1 MIQFPDYTC
10 LPTPHVLYSPH
21 KKGNRDFFDNLV
33 LSTQEK
39 QELREQIQLIQ
50 ITHQID
56 FQTTNIPEGKTVK
69 QIMVLEIHL
78 HQYQLA
84 TSLLEKLDERLG
96 LYTAFVLKFPMDKE
110 ELLIH
115 YKEVLAQEKDGRH
128 FKIVRR
134 FRTQDDCQIQF
145 EGNDLDQVYEKLIK
159 ETGKDQLQSKL
170 GGNLKESVE
179 LTEQLEKLEKQAQ
192 RLKKQMYTEK
202 SMRKQMEVK
211 KDYQA
216 VLKQIQELK

>member
-10 LPTPHVLYSPH
+10 LPTPHVLCRPH
-21 KKGNRDFFDNLV
+21 KKGNRDFFDNLA
-33 LSTQEK
+33 LTKHEK

-56 FQTTNIPEGKTVK
+56 SQTTNIPVGNIVK
-69 QIMVLEIHL
+69 QILVLEIHL
-78 HQYQLA
+78 NHQEFT

-96 LYTAFVLKFPMDKE
+96 LYTVFILKFPLGKE

-134 FRTQDDCQIQF
+134 FRTQEDYQIQF
-145 EGNDLDQVYEKLIK
+145 EGNDLDQVYEMLIK
-159 ETGKDQLQSKL
+159 ETGKDQLQTSWT
-170 GGNLKESVE
+170 V
-179 LTEQLEKLEKQAQ
+179 T
-192 RLKKQMYTEK
+192 
-202 SMRKQMEVK
+202 
-211 KDYQA
+211 
-216 VLKQIQELK
+216 

>member
-10 LPTPHVLYSPH
+10 LPTPHVLYKPH
-21 KKGNRDFFDNLV
+21 KKGNRDFFDNLA
-33 LSTQEK
+33 LTKKEK
-39 QELREQIQLIQ
+39 QELRDQIQLIQ

-56 FQTTNIPEGKTVK
+56 SQTTNIPVGNIVK
-69 QIMVLEIHL
+69 QILVLEIHL
-78 HQYQLA
+78 NQQEFT

-96 LYTAFVLKFPMDKE
+96 LYTVFVLKFPLGKE

-115 YKEVLAQEKDGRH
+115 YKEALAQEKDGRH

-134 FRTQDDCQIQF
+134 FRTQEDCQIQF
-145 EGNDLDQVYEKLIK
+145 EGSDLDQVYEMLIK
-159 ETGKDQLQSKL
+159 ETGKDQLQGKL
-170 GGNLKESVE
+170 DANLKESVE

-192 RLKKQMYTEK
+192 RLKKQMYAEK

-211 KDYQA
+211 KAYQA

>member
-10 LPTPHVLYSPH
+10 LPTPHVLYKPH
-21 KKGNRDFFDNLV
+21 KKGNRDFFDNLA
-33 LSTQEK
+33 LSKQEK
-39 QELREQIQLIQ
+39 QELRDQIQLIQ

-56 FQTTNIPEGKTVK
+56 SQTTNISEGNIVK

-78 HQYQLA
+78 NQQEFT
-84 TSLLEKLDERLG
+84 TSLLEKLVERLG
-96 LYTAFVLKFPMDKE
+96 LYTVFVLKFSSEKD

-115 YKEVLAQEKDGRH
+115 HKEALAQEKDGRH

-134 FRTQDDCQIQF
+134 FRTQEDCQIQF
-145 EGNDLDQVYEKLIK
+145 EGNDLDQVYEMLIK
-159 ETGKDQLQSKL
+159 ETGKDQLQNKL
-170 GGNLKESVE
+170 GDNLKESVE

-192 RLKKQMYTEK
+192 RLKKQMYAEK
-202 SMRKQMEVK
+202 SMRKQIEVK

>member
-10 LPTPHVLYSPH
+10 LPTPHVLYKPH
-21 KKGNRDFFDNLV
+21 KKGNRDFFDNLA
-33 LSTQEK
+33 LSKQEK
-39 QELREQIQLIQ
+39 QELRDQIQLIQ

-56 FQTTNIPEGKTVK
+56 SQTTNISEGNIVK

-78 HQYQLA
+78 NQQEFT

-96 LYTAFVLKFPMDKE
+96 LYTVFVLKFSSEKD

-115 YKEVLAQEKDGRH
+115 YKEALAQEKDGRH

-134 FRTQDDCQIQF
+134 FRTQEDCQIQF
-145 EGNDLDQVYEKLIK
+145 EGNDLDQVYEMLIK
-159 ETGKDQLQSKL
+159 ETGKDQLQNKL
-170 GGNLKESVE
+170 GDNLKESVE

-192 RLKKQMYTEK
+192 RLKKQMYAEK
-202 SMRKQMEVK
+202 SMRKQIEVK

>member
-10 LPTPHVLYSPH
+10 LPTPHVLYKPH
-21 KKGNRDFFDNLV
+21 KKGNRDFFDNLA
-33 LSTQEK
+33 LNKQEK
-39 QELREQIQLIQ
+39 QELRDQIQLIQ

-56 FQTTNIPEGKTVK
+56 SQTTNVPEGNTVK

-78 HQYQLA
+78 NQQEFT

-96 LYTAFVLKFPMDKE
+96 LYTVFVLKFPSEKD
-110 ELLIH
+110 ELLMH
-115 YKEVLAQEKDGRH
+115 YKEALPQEKDGRH

-134 FRTQDDCQIQF
+134 FHTQEDCQIQL
-145 EGNDLDQVYEKLIK
+145 EGNDLDKVYEMLIK
-159 ETGKDQLQSKL
+159 ETGKEQLQSKL
-170 GGNLKESVE
+170 DGNLKESVE
-179 LTEQLEKLEKQAQ
+179 LTEQLEKLDKQAQ
-192 RLKKQMYTEK
+192 RLKKQMYAEK

-211 KDYQA
+211 KAYQA

>member
-10 LPTPHVLYSPH
+10 LPTPHVLYRPH
-21 KKGNRDFFDNLV
+21 KKGNRDFFDNLI
-33 LSTQEK
+33 LSKQEK

-56 FQTTNIPEGKTVK
+56 SQTTNIPEGKTVK

-96 LYTAFVLKFPMDKE
+96 LYTAFVLKFPSEKG

-134 FRTQDDCQIQF
+134 FRTQEDCQIQF
-145 EGNDLDQVYEKLIK
+145 KGNDLDQVYEKLIK

-192 RLKKQMYTEK
+192 RLKRQMYAEK

>member
-10 LPTPHVLYSPH
+10 LPTPHVLYKPH
-21 KKGNRDFFDNLV
+21 KKGNRDFFDNLA
-33 LSTQEK
+33 LNKQEK
-39 QELREQIQLIQ
+39 QELRDQIQFIQ

-56 FQTTNIPEGKTVK
+56 SQTTNISEGNTVK

-78 HQYQLA
+78 NKQEFT
-84 TSLLEKLDERLG
+84 TSLLEKMDERLG
-96 LYTAFVLKFPMDKE
+96 LYTVFILKFPLGKE

-115 YKEVLAQEKDGRH
+115 YKEALAQEKDGRH

-134 FRTQDDCQIQF
+134 FCTQEDCQIQF
-145 EGNDLDQVYEKLIK
+145 EGNDLDQVYEMLIK

-211 KDYQA
+211 KDYQS

>member
-10 LPTPHVLYSPH
+10 LPTPHVLYKPH
-21 KKGNRDFFDNLV
+21 KKGNRDFFDNLA
-33 LSTQEK
+33 LSKQEK

-56 FQTTNIPEGKTVK
+56 SQTTNIPEGNIVK
-69 QIMVLEIHL
+69 QIMVLEIHIN
-78 HQYQLA
+78 QQEFT
-84 TSLLEKLDERLG
+84 TSLLEKLDERFG
-96 LYTAFVLKFPMDKE
+96 LYTVFVLKFPSEKG

-115 YKEVLAQEKDGRH
+115 YKEALAQEKEGRH

-134 FRTQDDCQIQF
+134 FRTQEDCQIQF
-145 EGNDLDQVYEKLIK
+145 EGDNLDQVYEMLIK

-170 GGNLKESVE
+170 DGNLKESVE
-179 LTEQLEKLEKQAQ
+179 LTEQLEKLGKQAQ
-192 RLKKQMYTEK
+192 RLKKQMYAEK

-211 KDYQA
+211 KAYQA

>member
-10 LPTPHVLYSPH
+10 LPTPHVLYRPH
-21 KKGNRDFFDNLV
+21 KKGNRDFFDNLA
-33 LSTQEK
+33 LSKQEK
-39 QELREQIQLIQ
+39 QELRDQIQLIQ

-56 FQTTNIPEGKTVK
+56 LQTTNIPVGNIVK
-69 QIMVLEIHL
+69 QILVLEIYL
-78 HQYQLA
+78 NQQEFT

-96 LYTAFVLKFPMDKE
+96 LYTVFILKFPLGKE

-134 FRTQDDCQIQF
+134 FRTQEDYQIQF
-145 EGNDLDQVYEKLIK
+145 EGNDLDQVYEMLIK
-159 ETGKDQLQSKL
+159 ETGKDQLQTKL
-170 GGNLKESVE
+170 DGNLKESVE
-179 LTEQLEKLEKQAQ
+179 LTEQLEKLERQAQ
-192 RLKKQMYTEK
+192 RLKKQMYAEK

>member
-10 LPTPHVLYSPH
+10 LPTPHVLYRPH
-21 KKGNRDFFDNLV
+21 KKGNRDFFDNLA
-33 LSTQEK
+33 LTKQEK

-56 FQTTNIPEGKTVK
+56 SQTTNIPAGNTVK

-78 HQYQLA
+78 NQQEFR

-115 YKEVLAQEKDGRH
+115 YKKVLAQEKDGRH

-134 FRTQDDCQIQF
+134 FRTQEDCQIQF

>member
-10 LPTPHVLYSPH
+10 LPTPHVLYKPH
-21 KKGNRDFFDNLV
+21 KKGNRDFFDNLA
-33 LSTQEK
+33 LSKQEK
-39 QELREQIQLIQ
+39 QELRDQIQPIQ

-56 FQTTNIPEGKTVK
+56 SQTTNIPEGNIVK

-78 HQYQLA
+78 NQQEFT

-96 LYTAFVLKFPMDKE
+96 LYTVFVLKFPLGKE

-115 YKEVLAQEKDGRH
+115 YKETLAQEKDGRH

-134 FRTQDDCQIQF
+134 FCTQEDCQIQF
-145 EGNDLDQVYEKLIK
+145 EGDNLDQVYEMLIK

-170 GGNLKESVE
+170 GDNLKESVE
-179 LTEQLEKLEKQAQ
+179 LTEQLEKLEKKAQ
-192 RLKKQMYTEK
+192 RLKKQMYAEK

-211 KDYQA
+211 KAYQA

>member
-1 MIQFPDYTC
+1 MVQFPDYTC
-10 LPTPHVLYSPH
+10 LPTPHVLYRPH
-21 KKGNRDFFDNLV
+21 KKGNRDFFDNLA
-33 LSTQEK
+33 LTKQEK

-56 FQTTNIPEGKTVK
+56 YQTTNIPGGNTVK

-78 HQYQLA
+78 NQQEFT

-96 LYTAFVLKFPMDKE
+96 LYTVFVLKFPMDKE

-115 YKEVLAQEKDGRH
+115 YKEALAQEKDGRH

-134 FRTQDDCQIQF
+134 FRTQEDCQIQF
-145 EGNDLDQVYEKLIK
+145 EGNDLDQVYENLIK
-159 ETGKDQLQSKL
+159 ETGKDHLQSKL

-192 RLKKQMYTEK
+192 RLKRQMYAEK

>member
-10 LPTPHVLYSPH
+10 LPTPHVLYRPH
-21 KKGNRDFFDNLV
+21 KKGNRDFFDNLA
-33 LSTQEK
+33 LSKQEK

-56 FQTTNIPEGKTVK
+56 SQTTNIPVGNIVK

-78 HQYQLA
+78 NQQEFT

-96 LYTAFVLKFPMDKE
+96 LYTVFVLKFPSEKG

-115 YKEVLAQEKDGRH
+115 YKEALAQEKDGRH
-128 FKIVRR
+128 FKIIRR
-134 FRTQDDCQIQF
+134 FRTQEDCRIKF
-145 EGNDLDQVYEKLIK
+145 EGNDLDQFYEKLIK
-159 ETGKDQLQSKL
+159 ETGKDHLQSKL

-192 RLKKQMYTEK
+192 RLKRQMYAEK

>member
-10 LPTPHVLYSPH
+10 LPTPHVLYRPH
-21 KKGNRDFFDNLV
+21 KKGNRDFFDNLI
-33 LSTQEK
+33 LSKQEK

-56 FQTTNIPEGKTVK
+56 SQTTNIPEGKTVK

-134 FRTQDDCQIQF
+134 FRTQEDCQIQF
-145 EGNDLDQVYEKLIK
+145 DGNDLDQVYEKLIK

-192 RLKKQMYTEK
+192 RLKRQMYAEK

-216 VLKQIQELK
+216 VLKQIQVLK

>member
-10 LPTPHVLYSPH
+10 LPTSHVLYRPH
-21 KKGNRDFFDNLV
+21 KKGNRDFFDNLA
-33 LSTQEK
+33 LTKQEK
-39 QELREQIQLIQ
+39 QELRDQIQLIQ

-56 FQTTNIPEGKTVK
+56 SQTTNIPAGNAVK

-78 HQYQLA
+78 NQQEFR

-96 LYTAFVLKFPMDKE
+96 IYTVFVLKFPLGKE

-115 YKEVLAQEKDGRH
+115 YKEALAQEKDGRH

-134 FRTQDDCQIQF
+134 FRSQEDCQIQF
-145 EGNDLDQVYEKLIK
+145 EGNNLDQVYEMLIK

-192 RLKKQMYTEK
+192 RLKRQMYTEK

-211 KDYQA
+211 KDHQA

>member
-10 LPTPHVLYSPH
+10 LPTPHVLYKPH
-21 KKGNRDFFDNLV
+21 KKGNRDFFDNLA
-33 LSTQEK
+33 LNKQEK
-39 QELREQIQLIQ
+39 QELRDQIQFIQ

-56 FQTTNIPEGKTVK
+56 SQTTNISEGNTVK

-78 HQYQLA
+78 NKQEFT
-84 TSLLEKLDERLG
+84 TSLLEKMDERLG
-96 LYTAFVLKFPMDKE
+96 LYTVFILKFPLGKE

-115 YKEVLAQEKDGRH
+115 YKEALAQEKDGRH

-134 FRTQDDCQIQF
+134 FCTQEDCQIQF
-145 EGNDLDQVYEKLIK
+145 EGNDLDQVYEMLIK

-211 KDYQA
+211 KYYQS

>member
-10 LPTPHVLYSPH
+10 LPTPHVLYRPH
-21 KKGNRDFFDNLV
+21 KKGNRDFFDNLA
-33 LSTQEK
+33 LTKQEK
-39 QELREQIQLIQ
+39 QELRDQIQLIQ

-56 FQTTNIPEGKTVK
+56 SQTTNIPEGNTVK

-78 HQYQLA
+78 NQQEFT

-96 LYTAFVLKFPMDKE
+96 LYTVFVFKFSSEKD

-115 YKEVLAQEKDGRH
+115 YKEALPQEKDGRH

-134 FRTQDDCQIQF
+134 FRTQEDCQIQF
-145 EGNDLDQVYEKLIK
+145 EGNDLDQVYEMLIK

-170 GGNLKESVE
+170 GDNLKESVE

>member
-10 LPTPHVLYSPH
+10 LPTPHVLYRPH
-21 KKGNRDFFDNLV
+21 KKGNRDFFDNLA
-33 LSTQEK
+33 LTKQEK
-39 QELREQIQLIQ
+39 QELREQIQFIQ

-56 FQTTNIPEGKTVK
+56 SQTTNIPAGNAVK

-78 HQYQLA
+78 NQQEFR

-96 LYTAFVLKFPMDKE
+96 IYTVFVLKFPLGKE

-115 YKEVLAQEKDGRH
+115 YKEALAQEKDGRH

-134 FRTQDDCQIQF
+134 FRSQEDCRIQF
-145 EGNDLDQVYEKLIK
+145 EGNDLDQVYEMLIK

-192 RLKKQMYTEK
+192 RLKRQMYTEK

>member
-10 LPTPHVLYSPH
+10 LPTPHVLYKPH
-21 KKGNRDFFDNLV
+21 KKGNHDFFDNLA
-33 LSTQEK
+33 LSKQEK

-56 FQTTNIPEGKTVK
+56 SQTTNIPEGNIVK
-69 QIMVLEIHL
+69 QIMVLEIHIN
-78 HQYQLA
+78 QQEFT

-96 LYTAFVLKFPMDKE
+96 LYTVFVLKFPSEKG

-115 YKEVLAQEKDGRH
+115 YKEALAQEKEGRH

-134 FRTQDDCQIQF
+134 FRTQEDCQIQF
-145 EGNDLDQVYEKLIK
+145 EGDNLDQVYEMLIK

-170 GGNLKESVE
+170 DGNLKESVE
-179 LTEQLEKLEKQAQ
+179 LTEQLEKLGKQAQ
-192 RLKKQMYTEK
+192 RLKKQMYAEK

-211 KDYQA
+211 KAYQA

>member
-10 LPTPHVLYSPH
+10 LPTPHVLYRPH
-21 KKGNRDFFDNLV
+21 KKGNSDFFDNLA
-33 LSTQEK
+33 LSIQEK
-39 QELREQIQLIQ
+39 QELRDQIQLIQ

-56 FQTTNIPEGKTVK
+56 SQTTNIPVGNTVK

-78 HQYQLA
+78 NQQEFT

-96 LYTAFVLKFPMDKE
+96 LYTAFVLKFPLGKE
-110 ELLIH
+110 EFLIH
-115 YKEVLAQEKDGRH
+115 YKEALTQEKDGRH

-134 FRTQDDCQIQF
+134 FRTQEDCQIQF

>member
-10 LPTPHVLYSPH
+10 LPTPHVLYRPH
-21 KKGNRDFFDNLV
+21 KKGNRDFFDNLI
-33 LSTQEK
+33 LSKQEK

-56 FQTTNIPEGKTVK
+56 SQTTNIPEGKTVK

-134 FRTQDDCQIQF
+134 FRTQEDCQIQF
-145 EGNDLDQVYEKLIK
+145 DGNDLDQVYEKLIK

-170 GGNLKESVE
+170 GDNLKESVE

-192 RLKKQMYTEK
+192 RLKRQMYAEK

>member
-10 LPTPHVLYSPH
+10 LPTPHVLYRPH
-21 KKGNRDFFDNLV
+21 KKGNRDFFDNLI
-33 LSTQEK
+33 LSKQEK

-56 FQTTNIPEGKTVK
+56 SQTTNIPEGKTVK

-96 LYTAFVLKFPMDKE
+96 LYTAFVLKFPIDKE

-134 FRTQDDCQIQF
+134 FCTQKDCQIQF

-159 ETGKDQLQSKL
+159 ETGKDHLQSKL

-192 RLKKQMYTEK
+192 RLKRQMYAEK

>member
-10 LPTPHVLYSPH
+10 LPTPHVLYKPH
-21 KKGNRDFFDNLV
+21 KKGNRDFFDNLA
-33 LSTQEK
+33 LTKQEK

-56 FQTTNIPEGKTVK
+56 SQTTNIPGGNTIK

-78 HQYQLA
+78 NQQEFT

-96 LYTAFVLKFPMDKE
+96 LYTVFVLKFPSEKG

-128 FKIVRR
+128 FKTVRR
-134 FRTQDDCQIQF
+134 FRTQEDCQIQF
-145 EGNDLDQVYEKLIK
+145 KGNDLDQVYEKLIK
-159 ETGKDQLQSKL
+159 ETGKDHLQSKL

-192 RLKKQMYTEK
+192 RLKRQMYAEK

>member
-1 MIQFPDYTC
+1 MIQFPDYIC
-10 LPTPHVLYSPH
+10 LPTPHVLYKPH
-21 KKGNRDFFDNLV
+21 KKGNRDFFDNLA
-33 LSTQEK
+33 LNKQEK
-39 QELREQIQLIQ
+39 QELRDQIQFIQ

-56 FQTTNIPEGKTVK
+56 SQTTNISEGNTVK

-78 HQYQLA
+78 NKQEFT
-84 TSLLEKLDERLG
+84 TSLLEKMDERLG
-96 LYTAFVLKFPMDKE
+96 LYTVFVLKFPLGKE

-115 YKEVLAQEKDGRH
+115 YKEVLAQEKDGWH

-134 FRTQDDCQIQF
+134 FRTQEDCQIQF
-145 EGNDLDQVYEKLIK
+145 EGNDLDQVYEMLIK

-211 KDYQA
+211 KDYQS

>member
-1 MIQFPDYTC
+1 MIQFPDYIC
-10 LPTPHVLYSPH
+10 LPTPHVLYKPH
-21 KKGNRDFFDNLV
+21 KKGNRDFFDNLA
-33 LSTQEK
+33 LNKQEK
-39 QELREQIQLIQ
+39 QELRDQIQFIQ

-56 FQTTNIPEGKTVK
+56 SQTTNISEGNTVK

-78 HQYQLA
+78 NQQEFT
-84 TSLLEKLDERLG
+84 TSLLEKMDERLG
-96 LYTAFVLKFPMDKE
+96 LYTVFILKFPLGKE

-115 YKEVLAQEKDGRH
+115 YKEALAQEKDGRH

-134 FRTQDDCQIQF
+134 FCTQEDCQIQF
-145 EGNDLDQVYEKLIK
+145 EGNDLDQVYEMLIK

-211 KDYQA
+211 KDYQS

>member
-10 LPTPHVLYSPH
+10 LPTPHVIYRPH
-21 KKGNRDFFDNLV
+21 KKGNRDFFDNLA
-33 LSTQEK
+33 LTKQEK

-56 FQTTNIPEGKTVK
+56 SQTTNIPGGNTVK
-69 QIMVLEIHL
+69 QIIVLEIHL
-78 HQYQLA
+78 NQQEFT
-84 TSLLEKLDERLG
+84 TSLLEKMDERLG
-96 LYTAFVLKFPMDKE
+96 LYTVFVLKFPLGKE

-115 YKEVLAQEKDGRH
+115 YKEVLAREKDGWH

-134 FRTQDDCQIQF
+134 FRTQEDCQIQF
-145 EGNDLDQVYEKLIK
+145 DGNDLDQVYEKLIK

-202 SMRKQMEVK
+202 SMRKQMEIK

-216 VLKQIQELK
+216 VLKQIHELK

>member
-10 LPTPHVLYSPH
+10 LPTPHVLYRPH
-21 KKGNRDFFDNLV
+21 KKGNRDFFDNLA
-33 LSTQEK
+33 LTKHEK

-56 FQTTNIPEGKTVK
+56 SQTTNIPVGNIVK
-69 QIMVLEIHL
+69 QILVLEIHL
-78 HQYQLA
+78 NQQEF
-84 TSLLEKLDERLG
+84 TTGLLEKLDERLG
-96 LYTAFVLKFPMDKE
+96 LYTVFILKFPLGKE

-134 FRTQDDCQIQF
+134 FRTQEDYQIQF
-145 EGNDLDQVYEKLIK
+145 EGNDLDQVYEMLIK
-159 ETGKDQLQSKL
+159 ETGKDQLQTKL
-170 GGNLKESVE
+170 DGNLKESVE

-192 RLKKQMYTEK
+192 RLKKQMYAEK
-202 SMRKQMEVK
+202 SMRKQMEAK
-211 KDYQA
+211 KVYQA

>member
-10 LPTPHVLYSPH
+10 LPTPHVLYKPH
-21 KKGNRDFFDNLV
+21 KKGNRDFFDNLA
-33 LSTQEK
+33 LNKQEK
-39 QELREQIQLIQ
+39 QELRDQIQLIQ

-56 FQTTNIPEGKTVK
+56 SQTTNVPEGNTVK
-69 QIMVLEIHL
+69 QIMILEI
-78 HQYQLA
+78 QLNQQEFT

-96 LYTAFVLKFPMDKE
+96 LYTVFVLKLPFGKD

-115 YKEVLAQEKDGRH
+115 YKEALGQEKDGRH
-128 FKIVRR
+128 FKIVRC
-134 FRTQDDCQIQF
+134 FSTQEDCQIQL
-145 EGNDLDQVYEKLIK
+145 EGNDLDQVYEMLIK
-159 ETGKDQLQSKL
+159 ETGKKQLQSKL
-170 GGNLKESVE
+170 DGNLKESVE

-192 RLKKQMYTEK
+192 RLKKQMYAEK

>member
-10 LPTPHVLYSPH
+10 LPTPHVLYRPH
-21 KKGNRDFFDNLV
+21 KKGNRDFFDNLA
-33 LSTQEK
+33 LNKQEK
-39 QELREQIQLIQ
+39 QELRDQIQLIQ
-50 ITHQID
+50 IIHQID
-56 FQTTNIPEGKTVK
+56 SQTTNIPVGNIVK
-69 QIMVLEIHL
+69 QILVLEIHL
-78 HQYQLA
+78 NQQEFT

-96 LYTAFVLKFPMDKE
+96 LYTVFILKFPLGKE

-115 YKEVLAQEKDGRH
+115 YKEALAQEKDGKH

-134 FRTQDDCQIQF
+134 FRTQEDCQIQF

-159 ETGKDQLQSKL
+159 ETGKNQLQSKL
-170 GGNLKESVE
+170 DGNLKESVE
-179 LTEQLEKLEKQAQ
+179 LTAQLEKLEKQAQ

>member
-1 MIQFPDYTC
+1 MIQFPDYIC
-10 LPTPHVLYSPH
+10 LPTPHVLYKPH
-21 KKGNRDFFDNLV
+21 KKGNRDFFDNLA
-33 LSTQEK
+33 LNKQEK
-39 QELREQIQLIQ
+39 QELRDQIQFIQ

-56 FQTTNIPEGKTVK
+56 SQTTNISEGNTVK

-78 HQYQLA
+78 NKQEFT
-84 TSLLEKLDERLG
+84 TSLLEKMDERLG
-96 LYTAFVLKFPMDKE
+96 LYTVFILKFPLGKE

-115 YKEVLAQEKDGRH
+115 YKEALAQEKDGRH

-134 FRTQDDCQIQF
+134 FCTQEDCQIQF
-145 EGNDLDQVYEKLIK
+145 EGNDLDQVYEMLIK

-192 RLKKQMYTEK
+192 RLKKQMYAEK

>member
-10 LPTPHVLYSPH
+10 LPTSHVLYRPH
-21 KKGNRDFFDNLV
+21 KKGNSDFFDNLA
-33 LSTQEK
+33 LTKQEK
-39 QELREQIQLIQ
+39 QELRDQIQLIQ

-56 FQTTNIPEGKTVK
+56 SQTTNVPEGKTVK
-69 QIMVLEIHL
+69 QIMVLEIYL
-78 HQYQLA
+78 NQQEFK

-96 LYTAFVLKFPMDKE
+96 LYTVFILKFPLGKE

-115 YKEVLAQEKDGRH
+115 YKEALAQEKDGRH

-134 FRTQDDCQIQF
+134 FCIQEDCQIQF
-145 EGNDLDQVYEKLIK
+145 EGNDLDQVYEMLIK
-159 ETGKDQLQSKL
+159 ETGKDQLKSKL
-170 GGNLKESVE
+170 SGNLKESVE

-192 RLKKQMYTEK
+192 RLKRQMYAEK

-211 KDYQA
+211 KNYQA

>member
-1 MIQFPDYTC
+1 MIQFPDYIC
-10 LPTPHVLYSPH
+10 LPTPHVLYKPH
-21 KKGNRDFFDNLV
+21 KKGNRDFFDNLA
-33 LSTQEK
+33 LNKQEK
-39 QELREQIQLIQ
+39 QELRDQIQFIQ

-56 FQTTNIPEGKTVK
+56 SQTTNISEGNTVK

-78 HQYQLA
+78 NKQEFT
-84 TSLLEKLDERLG
+84 TSLLEKMDERLG
-96 LYTAFVLKFPMDKE
+96 LYTVFILKFPLGKE

-115 YKEVLAQEKDGRH
+115 YKEALAQEKDGRH

-134 FRTQDDCQIQF
+134 FCTQEDCQIQF
-145 EGNDLDQVYEKLIK
+145 EGNDLDQVYEMLIK

-211 KDYQA
+211 KYYQS

>member
-10 LPTPHVLYSPH
+10 LPTPHVLYRPH
-21 KKGNRDFFDNLV
+21 KKGNSDFFDNLA
-33 LSTQEK
+33 LSKQEK
-39 QELREQIQLIQ
+39 QELRDQIQLIQ

-56 FQTTNIPEGKTVK
+56 SQTTNIPEGKAVK

-115 YKEVLAQEKDGRH
+115 YKEPLIQEKDGKH
-128 FKIVRR
+128 FKIIRH
-134 FRTQDDCQIQF
+134 FRSQENCKIQF
-145 EGNDLDQVYEKLIK
+145 MGNNLDQVYADLVK
-159 ETGKDQLQSKL
+159 ETGQELLQDSTDGSLKD
-170 GGNLKESVE
+170 SVE
-179 LTEQLEKLEKQAQ
+179 RIEQLEKLEKQAQ
-192 RLKKQMYTEK
+192 RLKKQMYAEK

-211 KDYQA
+211 KAYQA